1 MLGATRALLSD
12 SPGRWFLSSE
22 VNAPSENR
30 ELLRAYIGR
39 GDESAFAELVR
50 RHVDLVHSAALRQLG
65 GDAAAAQDVT
75 QSVFVD
81 LARKAA
87 RLPSDVVLAGW
98 LHRHTGF
105 LAANHV
111 RASQRRGQRE
121 AQALL
126 MQELQQDGD
135 LRWADVGPI
144 LDEAIHEL
152 PEGDRDALLLRYFED
167 RPLRAVGEALGT
179 TEDAARKRVERAM
192 ERLRTALVSRGVTST
207 SAALASVISANAVS
221 PAPVGL
227 ATQAAGAALAGGGVA
242 AGTVWAL
249 KSWVTGALAAAA
261 VAGGVGVWWQSR
273 ALQSESM
280 RTRALEAELAARDVA
295 AAAARTEAEAGSGAW
310 RVRESEHAE
319 LLRLRGE
326 VARLRAS
333 ALHAAPPGSGTA
345 ETPADAP
352 PADPTTPARIQV
364 TCEARFIVV
373 PDHLLPSMHLGG
385 LAVGGQMTLEPSQVR
400 DAIAR
405 MDQTPGA
412 SILSAPK
419 VTTLSGRSAQISV
432 EQVSEEGGVKVV
444 TGPLVD
450 LVPAAAGEGIF
461 RLTFS
466 ARWKSK
472 EPVPE
477 PDANGVVPL
486 PVVGTLPTAVE
497 VMLRDGDTVVTRGPV
512 PPDLAGPGQGSAS
525 LLVLISVVEIDPAGN
540 RVRSP

>member
-1 MLGATRALLSD
+1 MSD
-12 SPGRWFLSSE
+12 SSGAWFLSCE
-22 VNAPSENR
+22 VNAVSENR
-30 ELLRAYIGR
+30 ELLQAYIGR
-39 GDESAFAELVR
+39 GDESAFAEIVR
-50 RHVDLVHSAALRQLG
+50 RHVDLVHSAAIRQLG

-81 LARKAA
+81 LARKAP
-87 RLPSDVVLAGW
+87 RLPKDVVLAGW

-111 RASQRRGQRE
+111 RASRRRGQRE

-126 MQELQQDGD
+126 MQELQRDGD
-135 LRWADVGPI
+135 LRWEDVGPI

-192 ERLRTALVSRGVTST
+192 DRLRAALVSRGVTST

-221 PAPVGL
+221 PAPAGL
-227 ATQAAGAALAGGGVA
+227 AVQAVGAALAGGGVA
-242 AGTVWAL
+242 VGTAWVL
-249 KSWVTGALAAAA
+249 KSWVTGAIAAAA

-273 ALQSESM
+273 ALRSESM
-280 RTRALEAELAARDVA
+280 RSRALEAELAARDAVA
-295 AAAARTEAEAGSGAW
+295 AAARAEAEAAAGA
-310 RVRESEHAE
+310 RSARESEHAE

-333 ALHAAPPGSGTA
+333 ALHSAPPRSGA
-345 ETPADAP
+345 AATPAEASA
-352 PADPTTPARIQV
+352 ADPATLARTQV

-373 PDHLLPSMHLGG
+373 PDHLLPSIHLGG
-385 LAVGGQMTLEPSQVR
+385 LAVGGQMILEPSQVR

-405 MDQTPGA
+405 LDQTAGVTV
-412 SILSAPK
+412 LSAPK
-419 VTTLSGRSAQISV
+419 VTTLSGRSAQVSAV
-432 EQVSEEGGVKVV
+432 EISEEGGVKRVS
-444 TGPLVD
+444 GPSVD
-450 LVPAAAGEGIF
+450 LVPAVTGDGIF

-477 PDANGVVPL
+477 PDANGIVPL
-486 PVVGTLPTAVE
+486 SIGATLPPPVE

-512 PPDLAGPGQGSAS
+512 PPDLVTSDRGFSS
-525 LLVLISVVEIDPAGN
+525 LLVFISVVEIDPAGN